1 MELNLSAPQDCVG
14 DFTYNFIWQ
23 HKGERLK
30 PADIIPSQNG
40 TSYTYEEVVEV
51 LKHGEDVFI
60 EGDAGKRLGSSL
72 GVDLVFFGGNGKELS
87 EVGSII
93 IDGSADS
100 NLGLSMLA
108 GAIYVRGEVQEP
120 LGNIIQ
126 VESDRAG
133 YKKFVSITWLLHHP
147 EKHEHNTPLAP
158 NEVRDGELMLA
169 DGLLRHTLAARCM
182 TDAKV
187 NVKGNV
193 GISVGILMRRGAVVV
208 SGNAGMNAAA
218 LLNGGTV
225 VILGNAAEFLG
236 VELRKGVVFV
246 KGSVKGYVGAQMTGG
261 RIICK
266 RTKPLPPVRE
276 RKLEQ
281 EDLTLLARYGVAGM
295 LALSYGRYEV

>member
-1 MELNLSAPQDCVG
+1 MELTLSAPQDCIG

-23 HKGERLK
+23 HKGELLK
-30 PADIIPSQNG
+30 PADFIPSQAG
-40 TSYTYEEVVEV
+40 TSYTYEAVVEA
-51 LKHGEDVFI
+51 LQHGEDVRI
-60 EGDAGKRLGSSL
+60 KGDAGKRIGSSL
-72 GVDLVFFGGNGKELS
+72 GVDLVFFGGTGKELS
-87 EVGSII
+87 GVGSII
-93 IDGSADS
+93 IDGNADS
-100 NLGLSMLA
+100 HLGLGMLA
-108 GAIYVRGEVQEP
+108 GAIYVKGEVLEP
-120 LGNIIQ
+120 LGNSIQ

-147 EKHEHNTPLAP
+147 EQHEQNAPLAP
-158 NEVRDGELMLA
+158 NDMRDGELTLA

-182 TDAKV
+182 TDATV
-187 NVKGNV
+187 NVKGDV
-193 GISVGILMRRGAVVV
+193 GISVGILMRRGTVVV

-225 VILGNAAEFLG
+225 VILGNVAEFMG

-246 KGSVKGYVGAQMTGG
+246 KGSTKGYIGAQMSGG

-281 EDLTLLARYGVAGM
+281 EDLAVLARYGVAGVF
-295 LALSYGRYEV
+295 ALSYGRYEV